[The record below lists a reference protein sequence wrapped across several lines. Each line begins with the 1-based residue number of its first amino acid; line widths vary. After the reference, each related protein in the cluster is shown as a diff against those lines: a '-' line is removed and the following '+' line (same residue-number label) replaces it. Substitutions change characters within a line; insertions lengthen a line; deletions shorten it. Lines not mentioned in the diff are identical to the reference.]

1 MESGKVELCIC
12 LFANGSLMGGIL
24 NDSRKPAVQV
34 WQQHVQ
40 SLNRLLDG
48 LAFTSRDGT
57 AVAADAGLADWVDMT
72 LRLREGRQ
80 TVYMIGNGASASMAS
95 HFAADL
101 AKNGRLHTQV
111 FSDLS
116 LITAISNDM
125 GYEHVFAEPLR
136 RRGGR
141 GDLLVAI
148 SSSGRSPNILAA
160 VDVADELEMSVVT
173 LTCKDPANP
182 LRKRGDLNLY
192 VAAATYGLA
201 ETAHAVALHW
211 WMDLIQL
218 QDGELP

>member
-1 MESGKVELCIC
+1 M
-12 LFANGSLMGGIL
+12 
-24 NDSRKPAVQV
+24 QV

-40 SLNRLLDG
+40 SLTRLLDG
-48 LAFTSRDGT
+48 LAFTHRDGT
-57 AVAADAGLADWVDMT
+57 AIGIDAGFAEWLDVT
-72 LRLREGRQ
+72 LRLRDRRQ

-116 LITAISNDM
+116 LITAISNDI

-136 RRGGR
+136 RRGQR

-160 VDVADELEMSVVT
+160 IDVADELEISVVT
-173 LTCKDPANP
+173 LSAKDAANP

-192 VAAATYGLA
+192 VPATTYGLA
-201 ETAHAVALHW
+201 ETAHAAALHW

-218 QDGELP
+218 QDGDLP

>member
-1 MESGKVELCIC
+1 VDAIT
-12 LFANGSLMGGIL
+12 
-24 NDSRKPAVQV
+24 VQV

-40 SLNRLLDG
+40 NLTRLLDG
-48 LAFTSRDGT
+48 LSFTYRDGT
-57 AVAADAGLADWVDMT
+57 EVGQDAGFDEWVDVT
-72 LRLREGRQ
+72 LRLRERRQ

-136 RRGGR
+136 RRGQR

-160 VDVADELEMSVVT
+160 VDVADELEISVVT
-173 LTCKDPANP
+173 LTAKDAANP

-192 VAAATYGLA
+192 VAATTYGLA
-201 ETAHAVALHW
+201 ETAHAAALHW

>member
-1 MESGKVELCIC
+1 M
-12 LFANGSLMGGIL
+12 
-24 NDSRKPAVQV
+24 QV

-40 SLNRLLDG
+40 SLSQLLGG
-48 LAFTSRDGT
+48 LAFTYRDGT
-57 AVAADAGLADWVDMT
+57 AIEQDAGFAEWVDLT
-72 LRLREGRQ
+72 LRLRERRQ

-101 AKNGRLHTQV
+101 AKNGRVHTQV

-116 LITAISNDM
+116 LITAISNDI
-125 GYEHVFAEPLR
+125 GYDQVFAEPLR
-136 RRGGR
+136 RRGQR

-160 VDVADELEMSVVT
+160 VDVADELEISVVT
-173 LTCKDPANP
+173 LSAKATANP

-192 VAAATYGLA
+192 VAAETYGLA
-201 ETAHAVALHW
+201 ETAHAAALHW

>member
-1 MESGKVELCIC
+1 
-12 LFANGSLMGGIL
+12 
-24 NDSRKPAVQV
+24 VQV

-40 SLNRLLDG
+40 SLTRLLDG
-48 LAFTSRDGT
+48 LSFTYRDG
-57 AVAADAGLADWVDMT
+57 APVEQDAGFAERVDVT
-72 LRLREGRQ
+72 LRVRERRH
-80 TVYMIGNGASASMAS
+80 TVSMIGNGASASMAS

-136 RRGGR
+136 
-141 GDLLVAI
+141 
-148 SSSGRSPNILAA
+148 
-160 VDVADELEMSVVT
+160 
-173 LTCKDPANP
+173 
-182 LRKRGDLNLY
+182 KRGDLNLY
-192 VAAATYGLA
+192 VAATTYGLA
-201 ETAHAVALHW
+201 ETAHAAALHW

>member
-1 MESGKVELCIC
+1 M
-12 LFANGSLMGGIL
+12 
-24 NDSRKPAVQV
+24 QV

-40 SLNRLLDG
+40 SLTRLLDG
-48 LAFTSRDGT
+48 LSFTSRDG
-57 AVAADAGLADWVDMT
+57 APVEQDAGFAEWVDVT
-72 LRLREGRQ
+72 LRVRERRQ

-136 RRGGR
+136 RRGQR

-160 VDVADELEMSVVT
+160 IDVADELEISVVT
-173 LTCKDPANP
+173 LTAKDAANP
-182 LRKRGDLNLY
+182 LRQRGDLNLY
-192 VAAATYGLA
+192 VPATTYGLA
-201 ETAHAVALHW
+201 ETAHAAALHW

>member
-1 MESGKVELCIC
+1 VH
-12 LFANGSLMGGIL
+12 
-24 NDSRKPAVQV
+24 V

-40 SLNRLLDG
+40 SLTRLLDG
-48 LAFTSRDGT
+48 IEFTSRDGS
-57 AVAADAGLADWVDMT
+57 AVRPDAGFAAWVDMT
-72 LRLREGRQ
+72 LRLRGRRQ
-80 TVYMIGNGASASMAS
+80 TIYMIGNGASASMAS

-136 RRGGR
+136 RRGQP

-160 VDVADELEMSVVT
+160 IEVADELGMSVVT
-173 LTCKDPANP
+173 LSAKDAANP
-182 LRKRGDLNLY
+182 LRRRGELNLF
-192 VAAATYGLA
+192 VPAATYGLA
-201 ETAHAVALHW
+201 ETAHAAALHW

-218 QDGELP
+218 QDGDLP

>member
-1 MESGKVELCIC
+1 MPAGVPIPRLC
-12 LFANGSLMGGIL
+12 NG
-24 NDSRKPAVQV
+24 RVAVQV

-40 SLNRLLDG
+40 SLIRLLDR
-48 LAFTSRDGT
+48 LAITRRDGT
-57 AVAADAGLADWVDMT
+57 AIDVDAGFAKWVDMT
-72 LRLREGRQ
+72 LRLRDRRQ

-101 AKNGRLHTQV
+101 AKNGRLHTEV

-136 RRGGR
+136 RRGCR

-160 VDVADELEMSVVT
+160 VDVADELEMAIVT
-173 LTCKDPANP
+173 LTGKDAANP

-192 VAAATYGLA
+192 VAAETYGLS
-201 ETAHAVALHW
+201 ETAHAAALHW

-218 QDGELP
+218 QDGELR

>member
-1 MESGKVELCIC
+1 MQ
-12 LFANGSLMGGIL
+12 A
-24 NDSRKPAVQV
+24 

-40 SLNRLLDG
+40 SLTHLLGG
-48 LAFTSRDGT
+48 LSFTHRDGT
-57 AVAADAGLADWVDMT
+57 AVSQDAGFAEWADVT
-72 LRLREGRQ
+72 LRLRERRG

-136 RRGGR
+136 RRGQR

-148 SSSGRSPNILAA
+148 SSSGRSPNILSA
-160 VDVADELEMSVVT
+160 VDVADELEISVVT
-173 LTCKDPANP
+173 LTAKDAANP

-192 VAAATYGLA
+192 VGATTYGLA
-201 ETAHAVALHW
+201 ETAHAAALHW

>member
-1 MESGKVELCIC
+1 MQI
-12 LFANGSLMGGIL
+12 
-24 NDSRKPAVQV
+24 

-40 SLNRLLDG
+40 SLTRLLGG
-48 LAFTSRDGT
+48 LVFTQRDGT
-57 AVAADAGLADWVDMT
+57 DIGQDAGFAEWADVT
-72 LRLREGRQ
+72 LRLRERRG

-136 RRGGR
+136 RRGQR

-160 VDVADELEMSVVT
+160 IDVADELKISVVT
-173 LTCKDPANP
+173 LTAKDAANP

-192 VAAATYGLA
+192 VPATTYGLA
-201 ETAHAVALHW
+201 ETAHAAALHW

-218 QDGELP
+218 QDGDLP